1 MPQCLPLILS
11 AGLFDS
17 SDKFP
22 GITKTQM
29 RMVTTY
35 ELEYFFSVGGITIVN
50 GNEYPIQ
57 PGKLLLAKPGDIR
70 FSQLPFQCKFL
81 HFAVSDSEIAEAIN
95 DCCGFFTVANPA
107 EMDQLFSEITAL
119 HYAPDSLSH
128 INAAAKLICL
138 LYSLKNE
145 NSKDQTVLSRAQSYI
160 ENNYKDAISVDQIA
174 EYCNVSCS
182 YLHRLFQT
190 RLHTTPGEMLL
201 TCRISAA
208 CNLLVNTA
216 LSLGQISAD
225 CGFHSQSYF
234 SDCFKRKVGIS
245 PKNFRINASYPL

>member
-1 MPQCLPLILS
+1 MPQSLPLILS

-17 SDKFP
+17 SNKFH

-35 ELEYFFSVGGITIVN
+35 ELEYFFSSGGITIIN

-81 HFAVSDSEIAEAIN
+81 HFAVSDPEIAEAIN
-95 DCCGFFTVANPA
+95 SFCGFFTVANPA
-107 EMDQLFSEITAL
+107 ETDHLFSEITAL
-119 HYAPDSLSH
+119 HYAPDTLSH
-128 INAAAKLICL
+128 INAAAKLISL
-138 LYSLKNE
+138 LYSLNTG
-145 NSKDQTVLSRAQSYI
+145 NSADQNVLSKAQSYI
-160 ENNYKDAISVDQIA
+160 ENNYKDTISVDQIA

-208 CNLLVNTA
+208 CNLLVNTS
-216 LSLGQISAD
+216 LTLGQIAAN

-234 SDCFKRKVGIS
+234 SDCFKRKMGSS
-245 PKNFRINASYPL
+245 PKSFRINASYPL